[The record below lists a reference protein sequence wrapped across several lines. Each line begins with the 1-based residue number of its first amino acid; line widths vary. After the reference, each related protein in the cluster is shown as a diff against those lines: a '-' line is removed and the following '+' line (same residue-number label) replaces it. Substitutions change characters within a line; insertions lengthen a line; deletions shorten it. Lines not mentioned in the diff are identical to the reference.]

1 MTGTASTAGST
12 DEVLLDRTALA
23 TRVDTLAAQIAADHP
38 DHVILVGVL
47 KGALLFTADLAR
59 ALGRL
64 RPAPEIVI
72 DFLAVSR
79 YAPDSGRVRLLRDVD
94 VDVVGRD
101 VVLVEDLVDTGLT
114 SAYLLDH
121 LRSLGP
127 ARVELC
133 TLLDRAERR
142 IVPVAPRYVGAT
154 IPGSAFVL
162 GYGLHVGERYR
173 NLPMV
178 VRADRALLDADPDAC
193 LERYTSEPT
202 GTPHTGAPDTCTPD
216 TGTGP
221 DRRDARVPT
230 TSERRRR

>member
-1 MTGTASTAGST
+1 MSRGS
-12 DEVLLDRTALA
+12 EVLLDRAAVAARVEALA
-23 TRVDTLAAQIAADHP
+23 GDIAREHP
-38 DHVILVGVL
+38 DGVVLVGVL

-64 RPAPEIVI
+64 RPTCDTLI
-72 DFLAVSR
+72 DFLAISR
-79 YAPDSGRVRLLRDVD
+79 YAPDSGRVRLLRDLD
-94 VDVVGRD
+94 VDVTDRS

-121 LRSLGP
+121 LRSRGP

-142 IVPVAPRYVGAT
+142 IVPVAPRYVGEI
-154 IPGSAFVL
+154 IPGDAFVL
-162 GYGLHVGERYR
+162 GYGLHMGERYR

-178 VRADRALLDADPDAC
+178 LRADRAALDADPDAC
-193 LERYTSEPT
+193 LAHYGRADRPST
-202 GTPHTGAPDTCTPD
+202 GPD
-216 TGTGP
+216 TGSGP
-221 DRRDARVPT
+221 EQRDARVPT